1 MSPNPPSRYCHTD
14 RQIRLVMNAG
24 NKKKKAE
31 KEHQNEKE
39 HRGWGWGKAAATPS
53 TPPKTDEKVPV
64 AEAPKI

>member
-1 MSPNPPSRYCHTD
+1 
-14 RQIRLVMNAG
+14 MNAG
-24 NKKKKAE
+24 NKKKKAG
-31 KEHQNEKE
+31 KEHEKEKE